1 MVSKDKADAA
11 QRMQKKIA
19 NEDPDSTVKFSLQSF
34 PINSLL
40 NNDSFITLYP
50 DVLDIVFYNPE
61 IVNVLKHFETSSGFV
76 VNINSMKQ
84 VALDGFLKS
93 AVLGK
98 SPKSD
103 GKDEFENIRA
113 FLGKYVETQ
122 LFNGLL
128 KNTVDEDDTG
138 AATLDPQEYFD
149 EVASACSE
157 AISKKIVAEN
167 VKPNLFASQVSYSIF
182 PISESIAR
190 NDMLKNVGIVITM
203 AGNIGVEKT
212 SGSFLKKGKIF
223 VLLDITLK
231 VVVFNNYIYS
241 KRGLTLILNGI
252 REREKRE
259 RSALMDEHIDRQT
272 NVVEQE
278 HQIRYDTKNKP
289 NGLKGRLIEMA
300 DNALSEK
307 AHTALSTTVTSV
319 THGYNQKIGA
329 LIVEPNKLE

>member
-1 MVSKDKADAA
+1 MGAKDKAEAA

-19 NEDPDSTVKFSLQSF
+19 NEDPDSTVKFTLSSF
-34 PINSLL
+34 PINALL

-50 DVLDIVFYNPE
+50 DVLDIVFYNPD
-61 IVNVLKHFETSSGFV
+61 IVEVLRQFETSSGFV

-93 AVLGK
+93 SLLGK
-98 SPKSD
+98 SPKKE
-103 GKDEFENIRA
+103 GIDEFENIRN

-128 KNTVDEDDTG
+128 KNTVTEDDSG
-138 AATLDPQEYFD
+138 SATLDPQEYFD
-149 EVASACSE
+149 EVSSACSE
-157 AISKKIVAEN
+157 AISKNIVADN
-167 VKPNLFASQVSYSIF
+167 VKPNMFASQVQYSIF

-212 SGSFLKKGKIF
+212 SGTFLKKGKIF

-241 KRGLTLILNGI
+241 RRGLTLILNGI

-259 RSALMDEHIDRQT
+259 RASLMDEQIDRQVNT
-272 NVVEQE
+272 VEE
-278 HQIRYDTKNKP
+278 THKIRYDTKDRP
-289 NGLKGRLIEMA
+289 SGLKGRLIEMA
-300 DNALSEK
+300 DNAISEK
-307 AHTALSTTVTSV
+307 AHTAIGNAVTSA
-319 THGYNQKIGA
+319 THGYNQKIGSI
-329 LIVEPNKLE
+329 IVGPNQVE

>member
-1 MVSKDKADAA
+1 MVAKDKAEAA
-11 QRMQKKIA
+11 ARMQKKIA
-19 NEDPDSTVKFSLQSF
+19 NEDPDSTVKFSLAHF

-61 IVNVLKHFETSSGFV
+61 IVNILKQFETSSGFV

-93 AVLGK
+93 AILGK
-98 SPKSD
+98 SPKND
-103 GKDEFENIRA
+103 KDEFESIRA

-128 KNTVDEDDTG
+128 KNTTSEDDSG

-157 AISKKIVAEN
+157 AISKNIVTEN
-167 VKPNLFASQVSYSIF
+167 VKPNLFASQVQYSIF

-259 RSALMDEHIDRQT
+259 RSSLMDEHIDRQV
-272 NVVEQE
+272 NVVEEE
-278 HQIRYDTKNKP
+278 HKIRYDTKDRP

-307 AHTALSTTVTSV
+307 AHTALSTAVTSA

-329 LIVEPNKLE
+329 LIVEPNRLE